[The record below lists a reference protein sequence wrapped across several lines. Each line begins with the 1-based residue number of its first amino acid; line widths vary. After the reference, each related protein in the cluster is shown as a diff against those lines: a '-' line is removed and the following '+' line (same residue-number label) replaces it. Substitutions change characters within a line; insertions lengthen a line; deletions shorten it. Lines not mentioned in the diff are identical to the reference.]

1 MFLPKIVEAYLHK
14 KCQICCKKNFKPF
27 LFNLHTLSKFLTGQL
42 MNFKYCQLN
51 CFECVQSIFADNTGC
66 SNASLYVLNSSC
78 DLDFE
83 F

>member
-27 LFNLHTLSKFLTGQL
+27 LFNLHTYLSKFLIGQL

-51 CFECVQSIFADNTGC
+51 WFECVQSIFADNIPEVFWTNGIDA
-66 SNASLYVLNSSC
+66 NTL
-78 DLDFE
+78 
-83 F
+83 